1 MLVTEMVFSSHLCVQ
16 CLEWHLAMWQVL
28 PGSCWMNGYI
38 SPSTGNYDLETSI
51 SLWQTTL
58 AGWCQGRMIKQEDT
72 VNSLSFF
79 GWLFFYHC
87 LHKGDWSSHQNT
99 IGENMIAH
107 NAGYPGSIP
116 GSGESSGE
124 GSGYWRTTVHGISKS
139 QTWLNDWQRASPGCI
154 LLSVPMM
161 VTFLFLG
168 F

>member
-38 SPSTGNYDLETSI
+38 SPNTGNYDLETSI

-99 IGENMIAH
+99 IGENIIAH
-107 NAGYPGSIP
+107 NAVLSVYYFQWCHWEVYPPQEINRCFFQYSFHP
-116 GSGESSGE
+116 LVQQSCWAQSWVS
-124 GSGYWRTTVHGISKS
+124 VM
-139 QTWLNDWQRASPGCI
+139 NGCI
-154 LLSVPMM
+154 FYLSSCHPD
-161 VTFLFLG
+161 
-168 F
+168 